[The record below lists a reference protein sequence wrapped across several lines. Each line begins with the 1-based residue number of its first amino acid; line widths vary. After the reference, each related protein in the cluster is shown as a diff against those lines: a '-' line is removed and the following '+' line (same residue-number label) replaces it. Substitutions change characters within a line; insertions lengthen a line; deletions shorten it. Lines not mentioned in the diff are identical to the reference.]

1 MNDPLYNHTVF
12 GPEKGKGG
20 NIGKSDEKLIAD
32 LISIHNAENW
42 LGMDGDSELS
52 MFNKGDEAAGI
63 DDIANKLLDREQLSN
78 KNEGNLP
85 QFLITRTSNFLSFY
99 GTKISPTSSLIWEK
113 LHIVRASCRNIAV
126 KSCNLGRQG
135 FISSINMEYK
145 IQTFNVIWRWEVMPR
160 NNKFTL
166 LLP

>member
-99 GTKISPTSSLIWEK
+99 GTKISPKSSLI
-113 LHIVRASCRNIAV
+113 
-126 KSCNLGRQG
+126 
-135 FISSINMEYK
+135 
-145 IQTFNVIWRWEVMPR
+145 
-160 NNKFTL
+160 
-166 LLP
+166 

>member
-52 MFNKGDEAAGI
+52 MFNKEDGTDTIE
-63 DDIANKLLDREQLSN
+63 DIAVKLLDSGNQ
-78 KNEGNLP
+78 KNGENVE
-85 QFLITRTSNFLSFY
+85 IKSRY
-99 GTKISPTSSLIWEK
+99 
-113 LHIVRASCRNIAV
+113 LHILNFTIRMTTDLHNTLIQETHFTRSWVQCV
-126 KSCNLGRQG
+126 
-135 FISSINMEYK
+135 ISLSVWDSGLAC
-145 IQTFNVIWRWEVMPR
+145 QPVQSS
-160 NNKFTL
+160 KFKRYCKFY
-166 LLP
+166 